1 MMPGKGLLNEQYT
14 ASSLV
19 GMIVLAARSIGGVP
33 FAMLTRAAGKVRD
46 SSALAFGL
54 SQ

>member
-1 MMPGKGLLNEQYT
+1 MMPGQGLLNEQYT

-19 GMIVLAARSIGGVP
+19 GKIAQAAGSIGGVP
-33 FAMLTRAAGKVRD
+33 SAMLTRAAGKVRD
-46 SSALAFGL
+46 SSAPAFGL